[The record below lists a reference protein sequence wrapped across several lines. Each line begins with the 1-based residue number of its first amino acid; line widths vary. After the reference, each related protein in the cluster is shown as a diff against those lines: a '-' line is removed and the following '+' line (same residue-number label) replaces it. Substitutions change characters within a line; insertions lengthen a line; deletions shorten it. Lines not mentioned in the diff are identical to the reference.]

1 MIRVLVVD
9 DHPVVLAGLTALIE
23 ADPLMTVFA
32 SAASLRETESLVVN
46 GEPDVC
52 MLDLQLPDGD
62 GISLG
67 ISLKRRWPGT
77 RVPRCRPSTMV

>member
-62 GISLG
+62 GI
-67 ISLKRRWPGT
+67 R
-77 RVPRCRPSTMV
+77 PRSVARGG